1 MTTRPPTLPTTTA
14 FSRLKAIAGVMSRHG
29 FAPAM
34 ESIPIVRNF
43 ASDDDVAR
51 RARPAGVRFASML
64 EELGPTFVKLGQIL
78 STRADLLPPEF
89 INALS
94 RLQDQVPAFGLDEV
108 KRTIGEAWSHDPAT
122 VLQARFKSFDTVP
135 LASASMAQVHAA
147 VLPDGRD
154 VVIKVQRPG
163 IEDQITQDSEIL
175 VVVAQLLER
184 VVEEASTYHAVDFVN
199 EFKTALQGEV
209 DFRREARNLQ
219 AFSKLNSGRPGLH
232 VPFLVGELSGRTV
245 LVMERIHGVRIT
257 DLTSSPSRAEKVCL
271 RLVEVAFEHIFVDGL
286 FHGDPHPGN
295 ILVDKDDNIAFID
308 FGLVGQVPR
317 EIQDR
322 MIMLLLAMSVRDV
335 DTIARLVI
343 RLGDVEGRVAIA
355 PFRAAVSQLMDR
367 YFGLS
372 IGELSTAA
380 VFTDLIELSTRFG
393 VRLPR
398 EMAILSKASVSID
411 GVVRALNPAFDP
423 TTVISA
429 RAEALLRERLDPREM
444 KGGGLRTALQ
454 LALVVQELP
463 VQIGQALLDL
473 ERGQIQVTV
482 KSDALEALNTTLR
495 GVGMTIFG
503 GILAGALVLAGFL
516 VLDVSNMAQAR
527 TGLLAIL
534 IFTAAGG
541 IFGVAFAW
549 YVTGGRLPKLAI
561 GRFIASRV
569 RALSKKRDAEREQQS
584 PPKPI
589 ANG

>member
-1 MTTRPPTLPTTTA
+1 MSTRPASATTTTA
-14 FSRLKAIAGVMSRHG
+14 FSRLTAIAAVMSRHG

-34 ESIPIVRNF
+34 HSIPILRNF

-89 INALS
+89 IDALS
-94 RLQDQVPAFGLDEV
+94 RLQDQVPPFALSEV
-108 KRTIGEAWSHDPAT
+108 KRTIGAAWKHDPET
-122 VLQARFKSFDTVP
+122 VLTARFKHFDSIP

-147 VLPDGRD
+147 VLLDGRD

-163 IEDQITQDSEIL
+163 IEEQITQDSEIL

-184 VVEEASTYHAVDFVN
+184 VVKEASTYHAVDFVN
-199 EFKTALQGEV
+199 EFKNALQGEV

-219 AFSKLNSGRPGLH
+219 AFARCNTGRAGVH
-232 VPFLVGELSGRTV
+232 VPYLVGELSGQTV

-257 DLTSSPSRAEKVCL
+257 DLTSSPARAQKVCE
-271 RLVEVAFEHIFVDGL
+271 RLVQIAFDHIFVDGL
-286 FHGDPHPGN
+286 FHGDPPPGN
-295 ILVDKDDNIAFID
+295 ILVDADDNIAFID
-308 FGLVGQVPR
+308 FGLIGQVPR

-322 MIMLLLAMSVRDV
+322 MIMLLLALSVRDV

-355 PFRAAVSQLMDR
+355 PLRAAISQLLDR

-372 IGELSTAA
+372 IGELSMASILS
-380 VFTDLIELSTRFG
+380 DLVELSTNFG
-393 VRLPR
+393 VRLPK

-411 GVVRALNPAFDP
+411 GVIRSLHPGFDP

-429 RAEALLRERLDPREM
+429 RAEALMRERLDPRAM

-482 KSDALEALNTTLR
+482 KSEALQELNTTLR

-516 VLDVSNMAQAR
+516 TLDVKALASAHA
-527 TGLLAIL
+527 GLLAIGT
-534 IFTAAGG
+534 FTAAGA

-549 YVTGGRLPKLAI
+549 YVTGGRLPKITL
-561 GRFIASRV
+561 GRFVAGRL
-569 RALSKKRDAEREQQS
+569 RRLSKKRSDSEASR
-584 PPKPI
+584 
-589 ANG
+589 G

>member
-1 MTTRPPTLPTTTA
+1 M
-14 FSRLKAIAGVMSRHG
+14 H
-29 FAPAM
+29 
-34 ESIPIVRNF
+34 SIPILRNF

-89 INALS
+89 IDALS
-94 RLQDQVPAFGLDEV
+94 RLQDQVPPFALSEV
-108 KRTIGEAWSHDPAT
+108 KRTIGAAWKHDPET
-122 VLQARFKSFDTVP
+122 VLTARFKHFDSIP

-147 VLPDGRD
+147 VLLDGRD

-163 IEDQITQDSEIL
+163 IEEQITQDSEIL

-184 VVEEASTYHAVDFVN
+184 VVKEASTYHAVDFVN
-199 EFKTALQGEV
+199 EFKNALQGEV

-219 AFSKLNSGRPGLH
+219 AFARCNSGRAGVH
-232 VPFLVGELSGRTV
+232 VPYLVGELSGQTV

-257 DLTSSPSRAEKVCL
+257 DLTSSPARAQKVCE
-271 RLVEVAFEHIFVDGL
+271 RLVQVAFDHIFVDGL

-295 ILVDKDDNIAFID
+295 ILVDADDNIAFID
-308 FGLVGQVPR
+308 FGLIGQVPR

-322 MIMLLLAMSVRDV
+322 MIMLLLALSVRDV

-355 PFRAAVSQLMDR
+355 PLRAAISQLLDR

-372 IGELSTAA
+372 IGELSMASILS
-380 VFTDLIELSTRFG
+380 DLVELSTNFG
-393 VRLPR
+393 VRLPK

-411 GVVRALNPAFDP
+411 GVIRSLHPGFDP

-429 RAEALLRERLDPREM
+429 RAEALMRERLDPRAM

-482 KSDALEALNTTLR
+482 KSEALQELNTTLR

-516 VLDVSNMAQAR
+516 TLDVKALASAHA
-527 TGLLAIL
+527 GLLAIGT
-534 IFTAAGG
+534 FTAAGA

-549 YVTGGRLPKLAI
+549 YVTGGRLPKITL
-561 GRFIASRV
+561 GRFVAGRL
-569 RALSKKRDAEREQQS
+569 RRLSKKRSDSEASR
-584 PPKPI
+584 
-589 ANG
+589 G

>member
-1 MTTRPPTLPTTTA
+1 MTTRAAPATNTA
-14 FSRLKAIAGVMSRHG
+14 FSRLTAIAAVMARHG
-29 FAPAM
+29 FAPTMA
-34 ESIPIVRNF
+34 SIPILRSF
-43 ASDDDVAR
+43 ARDDDVAR
-51 RARPAGVRFASML
+51 RARPAGVRFAAML

-78 STRADLLPPEF
+78 STRADLLPSEF
-89 INALS
+89 IDALS
-94 RLQDQVPAFGLDEV
+94 RLQDQVPPFSIDDV
-108 KRTIGEAWSHDPAT
+108 KRTIGEAWREDPAR
-122 VLQARFKSFDTVP
+122 VLTTRFKSFNTTP

-147 VLPDGRD
+147 VLLDGRD
-154 VVIKVQRPG
+154 VVVKVQRPG
-163 IEDQITQDSEIL
+163 IEERITQDSEIL

-219 AFSKLNSGRPGLH
+219 AFAACNAGRAGVH

-257 DLTSSPSRAEKVCL
+257 DLTAAPKRAEKVCE
-271 RLVEVAFEHIFVDGL
+271 RLVQVAFEHIFVDGL

-295 ILVDKDDNIAFID
+295 ILVDNDDNIAFID

-322 MIMLLLAMSVRDV
+322 MIMLLLALSVRDI

-343 RLGDVEGRVAIA
+343 RLGDVEGRVSIA
-355 PFRAAVSQLMDR
+355 PFRAAISALMDR

-372 IGELSTAA
+372 IGEVSTAA
-380 VFTDLIELSTRFG
+380 LFTDLVELSTQFG

-411 GVVRALNPAFDP
+411 GVIRALHPGFDP

-473 ERGQIQVTV
+473 ERGQI
-482 KSDALEALNTTLR
+482 
-495 GVGMTIFG
+495 
-503 GILAGALVLAGFL
+503 
-516 VLDVSNMAQAR
+516 
-527 TGLLAIL
+527 
-534 IFTAAGG
+534 
-541 IFGVAFAW
+541 
-549 YVTGGRLPKLAI
+549 
-561 GRFIASRV
+561 
-569 RALSKKRDAEREQQS
+569 
-584 PPKPI
+584 
-589 ANG
+589 

>member
-1 MTTRPPTLPTTTA
+1 MTARPAPASTTA
-14 FSRLKAIAGVMSRHG
+14 FSRLAAIAGVMSRHG
-29 FAPAM
+29 FAPTM
-34 ESIPIVRNF
+34 QSIPIVRAF

-51 RARPAGVRFASML
+51 RARPAAIRVAAML

-78 STRADLLPPEF
+78 STRADLLPPPF
-89 INALS
+89 IDALS
-94 RLQDQVPAFGLDEV
+94 RLQDQVPPFGIDEV
-108 KRTIGEAWSHDPAT
+108 KQILGAAWGKAPDD
-122 VLQARFKSFDTVP
+122 VLLASFSKFDTVP

-147 VLPDGRD
+147 TLPDGRD

-163 IEDQITQDSEIL
+163 IEEQINRDSEIL

-184 VVEEASTYHAVDFVN
+184 VVEEASAYHAVDFVN

-219 AFSKLNSGRPGLH
+219 AFARCNEGRWGVH
-232 VPFLVGELSGRTV
+232 VPALVSELSGRTV

-257 DLTSSPSRAEKVCL
+257 DLASTPVRAQKVCE
-271 RLVEVAFEHIFVDGL
+271 RLVQVAFEHIFVDGL

-295 ILVDKDDNIAFID
+295 ILVDENDNIAFID
-308 FGLVGQVPR
+308 FGLIGQVPR

-372 IGELSTAA
+372 IGEISTASL
-380 VFTDLIELSTRFG
+380 FTDLVELSTRFG
-393 VRLPR
+393 VRLPK
-398 EMAILSKASVSID
+398 EMAILSKATVSID
-411 GVVRALNPAFDP
+411 GVVRALHPGFDP
-423 TTVISA
+423 TTTISA
-429 RAEALLRERLDPREM
+429 RAEELLRERLDPRSLR
-444 KGGGLRTALQ
+444 GGGLRTALQ

-463 VQIGQALLDL
+463 VQLGQALLDL

-482 KSDALEALNTTLR
+482 KSEALEQLNTTLR

-503 GILAGALVLAGFL
+503 GILAGALVLAGFFAVDSGHL
-516 VLDVSNMAQAR
+516 AGAR
-527 TGLLAIL
+527 AGLIAIL
-534 IFTAAGG
+534 TFAAAGS

-549 YVTGGRLPKLAI
+549 YITGGRLPRI
-561 GRFIASRV
+561 PVGRFLASKL
-569 RALSKKRDAEREQQS
+569 RALSQHVDDTADAAPRDERR
-584 PPKPI
+584 
-589 ANG
+589 

>member
-1 MTTRPPTLPTTTA
+1 M
-14 FSRLKAIAGVMSRHG
+14 H
-29 FAPAM
+29 
-34 ESIPIVRNF
+34 SIPILRNF

-89 INALS
+89 IDALS
-94 RLQDQVPAFGLDEV
+94 RLQDQVPPFALSEV
-108 KRTIGEAWSHDPAT
+108 KRTIGAAWKHDPET
-122 VLQARFKSFDTVP
+122 VLTARFKHFDSIP

-147 VLPDGRD
+147 VLLDGRD
-154 VVIKVQRPG
+154 VVVKVQRPG
-163 IEDQITQDSEIL
+163 IEEQITQDSEIL

-184 VVEEASTYHAVDFVN
+184 VVKEASTYHAVDFVN
-199 EFKTALQGEV
+199 EFKNALQGEV

-219 AFSKLNSGRPGLH
+219 AFARCNSGRAGVH
-232 VPFLVGELSGRTV
+232 VPYLVGELSGQTV

-257 DLTSSPSRAEKVCL
+257 DLTSSPARAQKVCE
-271 RLVEVAFEHIFVDGL
+271 RLVQIAFDHIFVDGL

-295 ILVDKDDNIAFID
+295 ILVDADDNIAFID
-308 FGLVGQVPR
+308 FGLIGQVPR

-322 MIMLLLAMSVRDV
+322 MIMLLLALSVRDV

-355 PFRAAVSQLMDR
+355 PLRAAISQLLDR

-372 IGELSTAA
+372 IGELSMASILS
-380 VFTDLIELSTRFG
+380 DLVELSTNFG
-393 VRLPR
+393 VRLPK

-411 GVVRALNPAFDP
+411 GVIRSLHPGFDP

-429 RAEALLRERLDPREM
+429 RAEALMRERLDPRAM

-482 KSDALEALNTTLR
+482 KSEALQELNTTLR

-516 VLDVSNMAQAR
+516 TLDVKALASAHA
-527 TGLLAIL
+527 GLLAIGT
-534 IFTAAGG
+534 FTAAGA

-549 YVTGGRLPKLAI
+549 YVTGGRLPKITL
-561 GRFIASRV
+561 GRFVAGRL
-569 RALSKKRDAEREQQS
+569 RRLSKKRSDSEASR
-584 PPKPI
+584 
-589 ANG
+589 G

>member
-1 MTTRPPTLPTTTA
+1 MQ
-14 FSRLKAIAGVMSRHG
+14 
-29 FAPAM
+29 
-34 ESIPIVRNF
+34 SIPIVRAF

-51 RARPAGVRFASML
+51 RARPAALRFAAML

-78 STRADLLPPEF
+78 STRADLLPPAF
-89 INALS
+89 IDALS
-94 RLQDQVPAFGLDEV
+94 RLQDQVPPFGLDEV
-108 KRTIGEAWSHDPAT
+108 KHILGAAWDKPAND
-122 VLQARFKSFDTVP
+122 VLRACFASFETVP

-147 VLPDGRD
+147 TLPDGRD

-163 IEDQITQDSEIL
+163 IEEQINRDSEIL

-184 VVEEASTYHAVDFVN
+184 VVEEASAYHAVDFVK

-219 AFSKLNSGRPGLH
+219 AFARCNEGRWGVH
-232 VPFLVGELSGRTV
+232 VPALVAELSGRTV

-257 DLTSSPSRAEKVCL
+257 DLAATPARAQKVCE
-271 RLVEVAFEHIFVDGL
+271 RLVQVAFEHIFVDGL

-295 ILVDKDDNIAFID
+295 ILVDDNDNIAFID
-308 FGLVGQVPR
+308 FGLIGQVPR

-372 IGELSTAA
+372 IGEISTASL
-380 VFTDLIELSTRFG
+380 FTDLVELSTRFG
-393 VRLPR
+393 VRLPK
-398 EMAILSKASVSID
+398 EMAILSKATVSID
-411 GVVRALNPAFDP
+411 GVVRALHPGFDP
-423 TTVISA
+423 TTTISA
-429 RAEALLRERLDPREM
+429 RAEELLRERLDPRSLR
-444 KGGGLRTALQ
+444 GGGLRTALQ

-463 VQIGQALLDL
+463 VQLGQALLDL

-482 KSDALEALNTTLR
+482 KSDALEQLNTTLR

-503 GILAGALVLAGFL
+503 GILAGALVLAGFFTVDAAQL
-516 VLDVSNMAQAR
+516 AGPRAGLIAVLTFA
-527 TGLLAIL
+527 
-534 IFTAAGG
+534 AAGG

-549 YVTGGRLPKLAI
+549 YVTGGRLPRIAV
-561 GRFIASRV
+561 GRFLAGKLRELSRHV
-569 RALSKKRDAEREQQS
+569 DDAAPPNERR
-584 PPKPI
+584 
-589 ANG
+589 